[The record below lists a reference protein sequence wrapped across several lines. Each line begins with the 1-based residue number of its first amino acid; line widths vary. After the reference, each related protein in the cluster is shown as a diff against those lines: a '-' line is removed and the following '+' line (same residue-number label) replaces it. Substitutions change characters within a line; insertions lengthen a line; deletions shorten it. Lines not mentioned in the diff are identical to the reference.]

1 MAENRTMRRLRVGG
15 VLGALALAGTIALSP
30 VALAQNNQIQVEIIT
45 PGAPGTPAAYGSL
58 ASPVTGLSTVA
69 TYAPDQWSGAAMV
82 SETASYGRVAAAL
95 YAQKTGLGTGTIY
108 IGLSDPPTEDA
119 ILTLVGMDD
128 DAPAKSQIELTI
140 NQTVV
145 YTGDSWFENWGG
157 TPGEGNWTTVQITIP
172 KGLLGP
178 GVNSISVSNNAV
190 DGNEGEAP
198 YVLLGGA
205 SIQVTGASVAPAPRT

>member
-1 MAENRTMRRLRVGG
+1 MRLRVGG
-15 VLGALALAGTIALSP
+15 VLGALALAGTIVLSP
-30 VALAQNNQIQVEIIT
+30 VVLAQSDQIKVEVIT
-45 PGAPGTPAAYGSL
+45 PGAPGTPAADGAL
-58 ASPVTGLSTVA
+58 ANPVTGLSTVA

-82 SETASYGRVAAAL
+82 SETESYGRIAAAL
-95 YAQKTGLGTGTIY
+95 YAQKTGLGTGTLY
-108 IGLSDPPTEDA
+108 LGLSDPSTEDV

-145 YTGDSWFENWGG
+145 YSGDSWFENWGG
-157 TPGEGNWTTVQITIP
+157 KPGEGNWTSVQITIP

-178 GVNSISVSNNAV
+178 GVNSISVSNNAI

-205 SIQVTGASVAPAPRT
+205 SVQVFGVTVSSQART

>member
-1 MAENRTMRRLRVGG
+1 MRRLRVGG
-15 VLGALALAGTIALSP
+15 VLGALALAGTIVLSP
-30 VALAQNNQIQVEIIT
+30 VALAQSDQIKVEVIT
-45 PGAPGTPAAYGSL
+45 PGAPGTPAAYGAL

-69 TYAPDQWSGAAMV
+69 TYTPDQWSGAAMV
-82 SETASYGRVAAAL
+82 TETESYGRIAAAL
-95 YAQKTGLGTGTIY
+95 YAQKTGLGTGTLY
-108 IGLSDPPTEDA
+108 LGLSDPSTEDV

-145 YTGDSWFENWGG
+145 YSGDSWFENWGG
-157 TPGEGNWTTVQITIP
+157 KPGEGNWTSVQISIP

-178 GVNSISVSNNAV
+178 GVNSISVSNNAI

-205 SIQVTGASVAPAPRT
+205 SVQVFGVTVSSQART

>member
-1 MAENRTMRRLRVGG
+1 MAENRTMRLRVGG
-15 VLGALALAGTIALSP
+15 VLGALALAGSIALSP
-30 VALAQNNQIQVEIIT
+30 VALAQSDQIKVEVIT
-45 PGAPGTPAAYGSL
+45 PGAPGTPAAYGDL

-82 SETASYGRVAAAL
+82 SETESYGRIAAAL
-95 YAQKTGLGTGTIY
+95 YAQKTGLGTGTLY
-108 IGLSDPPTEDA
+108 LGLSDPSTEDV

-145 YTGDSWFENWGG
+145 YSGDSWFENWGG
-157 TPGEGNWTTVQITIP
+157 KPGEGNWTTVQITIP

-178 GVNSISVSNNAV
+178 GVNSISVSNNAI

-205 SIQVTGASVAPAPRT
+205 SVQVFGVTISSQART

>member
-1 MAENRTMRRLRVGG
+1 MRLRVGG
-15 VLGALALAGTIALSP
+15 VLGALALAGTIVLSP
-30 VALAQNNQIQVEIIT
+30 VALAQSDQIKVEVIT
-45 PGAPGTPAAYGSL
+45 PGAPGTPAAYGDL

-82 SETASYGRVAAAL
+82 TETESYGRIAAAL
-95 YAQKTGLGTGTIY
+95 YAQKTGLGTGTLY
-108 IGLSDPPTEDA
+108 LGLSDPSTEDV

-145 YTGDSWFENWGG
+145 YSGDSWFENWGG
-157 TPGEGNWTTVQITIP
+157 KPGEGNWTTVQITIP

-178 GVNSISVSNNAV
+178 GVNSISVSNNAI

-205 SIQVTGASVAPAPRT
+205 SVQVFGVTVSSQART

>member
-1 MAENRTMRRLRVGG
+1 MRLRVGG

-30 VALAQNNQIQVEIIT
+30 VALAQSDQIKVEVIT
-45 PGAPGTPAAYGSL
+45 PGAPGTPAAYGDL

-82 SETASYGRVAAAL
+82 SETESYGRIAAAL
-95 YAQKTGLGTGTIY
+95 YAQKTGLGTGTLY
-108 IGLSDPPTEDA
+108 LGLSDPSTEDV

-145 YTGDSWFENWGG
+145 YSGDSWFENWGG
-157 TPGEGNWTTVQITIP
+157 KPGEGNWTSVQITIP

-178 GVNSISVSNNAV
+178 GVNSISVSNNAI

-205 SIQVTGASVAPAPRT
+205 SVQVFGVTVSSQART

>member
-30 VALAQNNQIQVEIIT
+30 VALAQSDQVTIEIID
-45 PGAPGTPAAYGSL
+45 PGAPATPAAYGAL
-58 ASPVTGLSTVA
+58 ADPVTGLSTVA
-69 TYAPDQWSGAAMV
+69 TYAPDLWAGAAMV
-82 SETASYGRVAAAL
+82 TETESYGRIAAAL

-108 IGLSDPPTEDA
+108 IGLSDPSTEDV

-140 NQTVV
+140 NQTIV
-145 YTGDSWFENWGG
+145 YSGDSWFENWGG
-157 TPGEGNWTTVQITIP
+157 KPGEGNWTTVQITIP

-178 GVNSISVSNNAV
+178 GVNSITVSNNAI

-205 SIQVTGASVAPAPRT
+205 SIQVFGVTVAPQPRT

>member
-1 MAENRTMRRLRVGG
+1 MRRLRVGG
-15 VLGALALAGTIALSP
+15 VLGALALAGTIVLSP
-30 VALAQNNQIQVEIIT
+30 VALAQSDQIKVEVIT
-45 PGAPGTPAAYGSL
+45 PGAPGTPAAYGDL

-82 SETASYGRVAAAL
+82 TETESYGRIAAAL
-95 YAQKTGLGTGTIY
+95 YAQKTGLGTGTLY
-108 IGLSDPPTEDA
+108 LGLSDPSTEDV

-145 YTGDSWFENWGG
+145 YSGDSWFENWGG
-157 TPGEGNWTTVQITIP
+157 KPGEGNWTTVQITIP

-178 GVNSISVSNNAV
+178 GVNSISVSNNAI

-205 SIQVTGASVAPAPRT
+205 SVQVFGVTVSSQART